1 MAAFS
6 ACSDGTQ
13 NTPAPIAGKTTI
25 DCDGNPAEPDIHD
38 IGILASTDPV
48 AIDQASIDLC
58 FAAEG
63 SDSLKQRVE
72 RQNGLH
78 TLEHAEEI
86 GLGSRTYDLVNIDE

>member
-1 MAAFS
+1 MQKHFLVS
-6 ACSDGTQ
+6 
-13 NTPAPIAGKTTI
+13 
-25 DCDGNPAEPDIHD
+25 
-38 IGILASTDPV
+38 STDPV

-63 SDSLKQRVE
+63 SESLQQRVE

-86 GLGSRTYDLVNIDE
+86 GLGSRAYNLMNIDE